1 MLTVIVKIFGLFVDI
16 AKTLVLL
23 LLQYLHKRSPPGKHL
38 FGKKVRTMRYGLP
51 LLFALLLQI
60 SPALGNLETGDSLK
74 DECPTGSDKCLGY
87 VAAVADTLGW
97 TACIP
102 AKISTDELG
111 QTVRQFINDHPENA
125 HTVAFSVVVHALT
138 EAYPCKQ

>member
-1 MLTVIVKIFGLFVDI
+1 
-16 AKTLVLL
+16 
-23 LLQYLHKRSPPGKHL
+23 
-38 FGKKVRTMRYGLP
+38 MRYGLP

-97 TACIP
+97 TSCIP

-111 QTVRQFINDHPENA
+111 QIVRKFINDHPENA
-125 HTVAFSVVVHALT
+125 HTVAFSVVAHALT